1 MEITAATATIWLIYF
16 MLTTM
21 STVGYGSFYPFSIAE
36 KFLGVFVEIIA
47 VTLFSVL
54 MSKFTE
60 MTMSFIDDSGKGRED
75 FL

>member
-1 MEITAATATIWLIYF
+1 

-21 STVGYGSFYPFSIAE
+21 STVGYGHFTPTSVTE
-36 KFLGVFVEIIA
+36 KFIAVFVEIIA

-60 MTMSFIDDSGKGRED
+60 LTMSFLDDSSKGRED
-75 FL
+75 SLQQWFEVIRSIRN